1 MTISGW
7 LFDVYPLKDKMIFW
21 VKTTNGKAI
30 RLEDNW
36 SHSIYVAA
44 DNKQNLDSLAQNPGV
59 HYYVKNAKF
68 VSRYEK
74 ITDSEKSQ
82 VSKLTLLD
90 SSKAVKLARLIESI
104 DYRKYR
110 LYNVDVLPAQSYFYE
125 HDIFTL
131 AHCKVSTGNGRISW
145 QLDDDVYNTDYEM
158 PDFKTIEIEVKVN
171 KQGKLPQF
179 TDKIGSFVIR
189 LDKQVIELEGKSE
202 IELLVNIENEIA
214 KIDPDFIF
222 TKDGDAFLCPYLV
235 ARAEHNETSIML
247 SREKIP
253 LAKPN
258 KPGMSFFSYGRIHFK
273 PTAMKLYGRVHID
286 AYNSFILDHSA
297 LPGLYEIARV
307 CRMPLHTAARASI
320 GKCMSSLQFHHATKS
335 DLLIPYKPRLAEAF
349 KTYGELLIADRGGM
363 IFEPEIGVHEKVAEF
378 DFASL
383 YPNIMRHKNI
393 SAETVSCDCCPDSK
407 NRVPELDYNIC
418 EKRKGIVPR
427 TLKILLDKRA
437 KYKILKATATDAK
450 KREIYDARQTALKWV
465 LVTSFGYL
473 GFNNAKF
480 GRIDAHIAVCAF
492 DRKILIQATRT
503 AESLGFRVLHGIV
516 DSLWVQKRNATPD
529 DYAKLKKA
537 IEQETGFEISFEGV
551 YKWVAFVHAKDY
563 KKVPVP
569 NRYFGVFEDGKIK
582 DRGIETRRHDT
593 PALFSQFQR
602 EILEIMAQG
611 NTVNEVKAL
620 IPKVKDLFVQ
630 YREKLEQSKV
640 PLSELVFTK
649 MLSKDSDAYSVNTVE
664 TGALSQL
671 VDEGAS
677 MKAGEIM
684 QYAIIDYYRKNAKK
698 RSVPVELINEK
709 TTYDAN
715 RYIELL
721 AQTANSVTEPF
732 GFSLDAKDN
741 AVGGIRQS
749 RL

>member
-1 MTISGW
+1 MLLTISGW

-21 VKTTNGKAI
+21 VKTAEGKAV

-44 DNKQNLDSLAQNPGV
+44 DGKHDLDSLANNSGV
-59 HYYVKNAKF
+59 KYYVKTVKF

-74 ITDSEKSQ
+74 MTNGEKSQ
-82 VSKLTLLD
+82 VLKLTLLD
-90 SSKAVKLARLIESI
+90 SSKAVKLASLIEDN

-131 AHCKVSTGNGRISW
+131 AHCRVESSKDRLSW
-145 QLDDDVYNTDYEM
+145 QLDDDVYNTDYET
-158 PDFKTIEIEVKVN
+158 PDFKTIEIDVKVN
-171 KQGKLPQF
+171 KQGKLAQF
-179 TDKIGSFVIR
+179 TDKIASFVIR
-189 LDKQVIELEGKSE
+189 LNNQVIELAGNSE
-202 IELLVNIENEIA
+202 IDLLAKIETEIA

-235 ARAEHNETSIML
+235 ARAAHNETSITL

-253 LAKPN
+253 LTKPN
-258 KPGMSFFSYGRIHFK
+258 KPGMAYFSYGRIHFR

-297 LPGLYEIARV
+297 LPGLYEIARI

-393 SAETVSCDCCPDSK
+393 SAETVRCDCCPDSK
-407 NRVPELDYNIC
+407 NRVPELNYNIC
-418 EKRKGIVPR
+418 EKRRGIVPK
-427 TLKILLDKRA
+427 TLKILLDKRSE
-437 KYKILKATATDAK
+437 YKILKATATDAK

-492 DRKILIQATRT
+492 DRQILIQATRT
-503 AESLGFRVLHGIV
+503 AEALGFRVLHGIV

-529 DYAKLKKA
+529 DYAKLKRA

-582 DRGIETRRHDT
+582 DRSIETRRHDT
-593 PALFSQFQR
+593 PALFSRFQH
-602 EILEIMAQG
+602 EVLQIMAKG
-611 NTVNEVKAL
+611 NTVKEVQAL
-620 IPKVKDLFVQ
+620 MPKVKDLFFQ
-630 YREKLEQSKV
+630 YRDKIKQGKV
-640 PLSELVFTK
+640 PVTELVFTK
-649 MLSKDSDAYSVNTVE
+649 MLSKDSDKYSVNTVE
-664 TGALSQL
+664 TGALAQL
-671 VDEGAS
+671 VNEGAS
-677 MKAGEIM
+677 MKAGEIL
-684 QYAIIDYYRKNAKK
+684 QYVIKDYYRKNAKK
-698 RSVPVELINEK
+698 RSMPVELIDEK
-709 TTYDAN
+709 TTYDAKK
-715 RYIELL
+715 YIELL

-732 GFSLDAKDN
+732 GYKIEPLHE
-741 AVGGIRQS
+741 GT
-749 RL
+749 L